1 YDPRAGIDK
10 VVNGPKS
17 IESRLRGLK
26 PPFTSG
32 IDAAVNWGDGNL
44 YLFKGAQYWKYDILL
59 DRATTADPVAIA
71 GGWTY
76 FPAEFKAGIAA
87 AFNAGEGRAYFF
99 KGGRYLRYHI
109 RDGKVDRPD
118 PGTAPY
124 PRAIAGPNG
133 WHGLPPDFAL
143 GIDAAVNAGNGKTY
157 FFK

>member
-1 YDPRAGIDK
+1 MTSTVLRAKGKSTVTRFALASCLLLSIACSANSQTPQVKRILLFQGGSVFEYDPRAGIDK

-71 GGWTY
+71 VGWTD
-76 FPAEFKAGIAA
+76 FPADFKAGIDA
-87 AFNAGEGRAYFF
+87 AFNAGEG
-99 KGGRYLRYHI
+99 K
-109 RDGKVDRPD
+109 
-118 PGTAPY
+118 
-124 PRAIAGPNG
+124 
-133 WHGLPPDFAL
+133 
-143 GIDAAVNAGNGKTY
+143 
-157 FFK
+157 